1 MHATFT
7 GNPENPDDDQMQ
19 VCTVFGVTF
28 FRGQPKDVSGLDPA
42 FQRKLA
48 HNKFFLV
55 SDDGVP
61 DAVSD
66 KPRRGRPARAK
77 ADVPVVEDA
86 PIEDNG

>member
-7 GNPENPDDDQMQ
+7 GNPEDEQTK
-19 VCTVFGVTF
+19 VCVVFGVTF
-28 FRGQPKDVSGLDPA
+28 FLGQPVDVSGLDPA

-48 HNKFFLV
+48 HNKFFEV
-55 SDDGVP
+55 SGEGE
-61 DAVSD
+61 DAPVAPD

-77 ADVPVVEDA
+77 ADVPVIEDA